1 MKLLKELRVVFI
13 FVIFMFGCATDK
25 IFTYKDFGMENEN
38 IRVIFVKVVVDDEY
52 KQKNKNWRER
62 IIGLFDEVSAIY
74 EKQFKIKLVLKDIK
88 EWSSESDNSNRM
100 AMFHEVKKKFQ
111 ITPEVDV
118 VVAFTN
124 QKTNYIWWH
133 GTAEQL
139 GNYVLVGVSGGDN
152 FFERRIITHEVGH
165 LFGAI
170 DYDGYHG
177 SPFSVMN
184 YDFFKETDYFD
195 AESVKIIMKNKFRNF
210 HKAE

>member
-1 MKLLKELRVVFI
+1 MKFLKKLGVVLIFAIFI
-13 FVIFMFGCATDK
+13 FGCATDK

-74 EKQFKIKLVLKDIK
+74 EKQFRIKFILKEIK
-88 EWSSESDNSNRM
+88 EWNSESDSSNKT
-100 AMFHEVKKKFQ
+100 AMLNEVRRKFQ
-111 ITPEVDV
+111 IMSDVDII
-118 VVAFTN
+118 VAFAN
-124 QKTNYIWWH
+124 QKTNYIWWV
-133 GTAEQL
+133 GTAEYI
-139 GNYVLVGVSGGDN
+139 GNYALIGVSSDI
-152 FFERRIITHEVGH
+152 FFEKRVVIHEVGH